1 MNVAFIPVRGGSK
14 SIPLKNIKKIA
25 GYPLVYWTIKA
36 ACECNK
42 IDYVY
47 ISTDSE
53 QIKLEVQ
60 KFPFNKIQVIS
71 RSAETANDTAS
82 TESAMMEFASKY
94 EFDNIALIQATSPL
108 LTSSDLVKGFQIL
121 ESNNVDS
128 VISVVKQKRFL
139 WESDSLGNANA
150 LNYNIYS
157 RPRRQDFDGFYVE
170 NGAFYLTS
178 KELLIRSR
186 NRISGNIHLCE
197 MDEST
202 YFEID
207 ELSDWVIMEQ
217 LLKLRLENDGTNI
230 QNYYNIKLVA
240 TDCDGVLTDG
250 GMYYTKYGDSI
261 KKFNTLDGMG
271 IEILK
276 KYNIKTAIITGEN
289 NSLVRI
295 RGEKL
300 GIDDIILGQKDKKAA
315 LFSLCTKYHLDIS
328 EIAYIGDD
336 IFDIPAIQI
345 CGFGCAPCTA
355 QDIVKSSAKYVTS
368 KGAGQ
373 GCFREIVDMICGTKI
388 TL

>member
-14 SIPLKNIKKIA
+14 SIPLKNIKKMA

-42 IDYVY
+42 IDRVYV
-47 ISTDSE
+47 STDSD
-53 QIKLEVQ
+53 QIRSEVQ
-60 KFPFNKIQVIS
+60 KFSFNKIKVINRNS
-71 RSAETANDTAS
+71 ETANDTAS

-108 LTSSDLVKGFQIL
+108 LTSDDLVKGFQIL
-121 ESNNVDS
+121 ETDNVDS

-150 LNYNIYS
+150 INYNIHF

-178 KELLIRSR
+178 KQLLMESQ
-186 NRISGNIHLCE
+186 NRISGNIHICE

-207 ELSDWVIMEQ
+207 ELSDWVITEQ
-217 LLKLRLENDGTNI
+217 LLKMRLENVGTKP
-230 QNYYNIKLVA
+230 QNCNIKLVA

-250 GMYYTKYGDSI
+250 GMYYTIDGDSI

-271 IEILK
+271 VEILK
-276 KYNIKTAIITGEN
+276 EHNIKVAIITGEN
-289 NSLVRI
+289 NSIVKL

-300 GIDDIILGQKDKKAA
+300 GVDDIILGQKDKKSA
-315 LFSLCTKYHLDIS
+315 LLSLCNKYHLDIS

-336 IFDIPAIQI
+336 VFDIPAIQS

-355 QDIVKSSAKYVTS
+355 QEKVKNSAKYITS
-368 KGAGQ
+368 KGGGQ
-373 GCFREIVDMICGTKI
+373 GCFREIVDIICAANGNI
-388 TL
+388 